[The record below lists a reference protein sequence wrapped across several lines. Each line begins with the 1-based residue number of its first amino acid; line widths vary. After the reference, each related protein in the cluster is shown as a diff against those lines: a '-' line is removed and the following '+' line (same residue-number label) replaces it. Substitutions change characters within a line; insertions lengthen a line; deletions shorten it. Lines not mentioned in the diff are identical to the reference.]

1 MLSKVSIA
9 SRHKQRNI
17 HFSWF
22 HELPQMGRGA
32 RRLAR
37 QRYENL
43 DQRTNIKSMA
53 DMRRWMKERRQKVK
67 DLTDHIPHAENKQ
80 LSYIQSNRSEQAI
93 TWIGHSTFLVQIGG
107 LNILTDPVW
116 AKWMGVQR
124 RLTEPG
130 L

>member
-1 MLSKVSIA
+1 
-9 SRHKQRNI
+9 
-17 HFSWF
+17 
-22 HELPQMGRGA
+22 ELPQMGRGA

-53 DMRRWMKERRQKVK
+53 DMRRRMKERRQKVK
-67 DLTDHIPHAENKQ
+67 DLTDDIPHAENKQ

-130 L
+130 LAISDLPQIDVVLISH